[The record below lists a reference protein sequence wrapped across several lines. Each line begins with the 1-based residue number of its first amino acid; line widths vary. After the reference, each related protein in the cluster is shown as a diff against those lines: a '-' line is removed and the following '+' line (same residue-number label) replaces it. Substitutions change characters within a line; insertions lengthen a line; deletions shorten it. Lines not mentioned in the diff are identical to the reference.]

1 MVLFDFTHKPKEI
14 KMQVGVIGLGKLG
27 LPLAL
32 CLAEVGYQVI
42 GFDKNFAL
50 INSLNNKTFFT
61 HEPYVM
67 EFLEDPNVQE
77 KIEYS
82 ESATTLRNCKI
93 IYIIVPTPSDSKGGF
108 DSEYV
113 EKAIEELMKVWNST
127 HEEKTV
133 VIVSTV
139 MPGTC
144 QIIARKQLEGSDV
157 NLLYSPEFIALGTV
171 VNNLKKPDAILVGC
185 SREADSKT
193 HVEIQRRLSGDIP
206 VSILSWEEAEV
217 VKLLVNCYVTMKI
230 SFANFIG
237 EICDVLPG
245 ANPKKIAGALGID
258 SRIGG
263 KYLNPGLG
271 YAGPCFP
278 RDNRALSTWSLE
290 MGLNADLAIA
300 TQSINSRQP
309 SVTLER
315 VMKLLAKESFVL
327 IIGLVYKPKTEVL
340 EQSQSLELARNL
352 KTKGHFVSIFDPF
365 VSLKDKSDLKSD
377 FQFLDT
383 LSECKGFE
391 LIVISPGFETYTQD
405 ISPDQKIYRF

>member
-1 MVLFDFTHKPKEI
+1 MH
-14 KMQVGVIGLGKLG
+14 VGIIGLGKLG

-32 CLAEVGYQVI
+32 CLAEVGYKVT
-42 GFDKNFAL
+42 GFDKNIAL

-82 ESATTLRNCKI
+82 ESSTPLRDCKI
-93 IYIIVPTPSDSKGGF
+93 VYIIVPTPSNLKGGF
-108 DSEYV
+108 DYAYV
-113 EKAIEELMKVWNST
+113 EKAIEEIMGVWNNT

-144 QIIARKQLEGSDV
+144 QIIARQQLEGSNV

-171 VNNLKKPDAILVGC
+171 INNLKKPDAILVGC

-193 HVEIQRRLSGDIP
+193 HVEIQGRLSGDIP
-206 VSILSWEEAEV
+206 VTLLSWEEAEV

-315 VMKLLAKESFVL
+315 VIKLLTKESLVL
-327 IIGLVYKPKTEVL
+327 IIGLVYKPRTEVL
-340 EQSQSLELARNL
+340 EHSQSLELARNL
-352 KTKGHFVSIFDPF
+352 KIKGHLVSIFDPF

-377 FQFLDT
+377 FRFLDT
-383 LSECKGFE
+383 LSECEGFE
-391 LIVISPGFETYTQD
+391 LVVISPGFETYTQD

>member
-1 MVLFDFTHKPKEI
+1 MVLLSFIHKPEEL

-42 GFDKNFAL
+42 GFDKNVAL

-67 EFLEDPNVQE
+67 KFLEDPNVQE

-82 ESATTLRNCKI
+82 ESLTPLRNCKI
-93 IYIIVPTPSDSKGGF
+93 IYIIVPTPTNSKGWF

-113 EKAIEELMKVWNST
+113 EIAIEELLGVWNIN

-144 QIIARKQLEGSDV
+144 QIIARQQLEGSNV

-193 HVEIQRRLSGDIP
+193 HLEIQRRLSGDIA

-300 TQSINSRQP
+300 THSINSRQP

-315 VMKLLAKESFVL
+315 VVKLLGKESFVL
-327 IIGLVYKPKTEVL
+327 IIGLVYKPRTEVL

-365 VSLKDKSDLKSD
+365 VSHKDKSDLKAD
-377 FQFLDT
+377 FRFLDT
-383 LSECKGFE
+383 LSECEGFE

-405 ISPDQKIYRF
+405 MSPDQKFYRF

>member
-1 MVLFDFTHKPKEI
+1 MVLFNVTHKPEEI
-14 KMQVGVIGLGKLG
+14 KVQVGIIGLGKLG

-32 CLAEVGYQVI
+32 CLAEAGYRVI
-42 GFDKNFAL
+42 GFDKNIAL
-50 INSLNNKTFFT
+50 INSLNNKSFFT
-61 HEPYVM
+61 HEPDVM
-67 EFLEDPNVQE
+67 ELLENPDVQE
-77 KIEYS
+77 KIDYA
-82 ESATTLRNCKI
+82 ESSTPLRNCKI
-93 IYIIVPTPSDSKGGF
+93 IYIIVPTPSNSKGGF
-108 DSEYV
+108 DSAYV
-113 EKAIEELMKVWNST
+113 EKAIEEVMGVWNSL

-144 QIIARKQLEGSDV
+144 QIIAHQQLEGTKV

-171 VNNLKKPDAILVGC
+171 VNNLKNPDAILVGC
-185 SREADSKT
+185 SQEADSKT

-206 VSILSWEEAEV
+206 VSLLSWEEAEV

-245 ANPKKIAGALGID
+245 ANPKKIAVALGVD

-278 RDNRALSTWSLE
+278 RDNKALSTWSLE

-300 TQSINSRQP
+300 TQSINNRQP
-309 SVTLER
+309 SVTFER
-315 VMKLLAKESFVL
+315 VIKLLAKESLVL
-327 IIGLVYKPKTEVL
+327 IIGLVYKPRTEVL

-352 KTKGHFVSIFDPF
+352 KNKSHLVSIFDPF
-365 VSLKDKSDLKSD
+365 VSLKDKSDLNDD
-377 FQFLDT
+377 FRFLDT
-383 LSECKGFE
+383 LSECEGFD
-391 LIVISPGFETYTQD
+391 LVIISPGFETYAQE
-405 ISPDQKIYRF
+405 ISPEQKIYRF

>member
-1 MVLFDFTHKPKEI
+1 
-14 KMQVGVIGLGKLG
+14 MQVGIIGLGKLG

-42 GFDKNFAL
+42 GFDKNIEL

-77 KIEYS
+77 TIEYS
-82 ESATTLRNCKI
+82 DSSTSLRNCKI
-93 IYIIVPTPSDSKGGF
+93 IYIIVPTPSNSKGVF
-108 DSEYV
+108 DSAYV
-113 EKAIEELMKVWNST
+113 EKAIEEVMGVWNSID
-127 HEEKTV
+127 EEKTV
-133 VIVSTV
+133 VIVRTV

-144 QIIARKQLEGSDV
+144 QIIARQQLGGSDV

-193 HVEIQRRLSGDIP
+193 HVEIQKRLSGGGEIP
-206 VSILSWEEAEV
+206 VSLLSWEEAEV

-278 RDNRALSTWSLE
+278 RDNRALSSWSLE

-309 SVTLER
+309 RVTLER
-315 VMKLLAKESFVL
+315 VIKLLAKESSVL
-327 IIGLVYKPKTEVL
+327 IIGLVYKPRTEVL

-365 VSLKDKSDLKSD
+365 VSLKDKGDLTAD
-377 FQFLDT
+377 FRFFDT
-383 LSECKGFE
+383 LSECERFE
-391 LIVISPGFETYTQD
+391 LVVISPGFETYTKD
-405 ISPDQKIYRF
+405 MRPDQKIFRF